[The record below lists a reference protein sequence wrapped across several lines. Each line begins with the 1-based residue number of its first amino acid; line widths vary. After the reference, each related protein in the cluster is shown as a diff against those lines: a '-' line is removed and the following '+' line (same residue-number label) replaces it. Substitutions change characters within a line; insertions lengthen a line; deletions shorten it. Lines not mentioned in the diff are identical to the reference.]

1 MGTVEIVVAHPAGRR
16 LAPRCSALLKRL
28 LKETG
33 RPGAGVTLLLASDRE
48 VRRLNRAWLGQ
59 DRTTDV
65 LSFPAQGDLEP
76 GRPHLGDI
84 AISVAQAARQAR
96 RARWRLR
103 DEISLLL
110 THGFLHLLGYDH
122 ETDGGEMR
130 RLEEGLLDR
139 VARVRLARRRVPW
152 GEAGAGSGKGRGKR
166 PEDRMS

>member
-1 MGTVEIVVAHPAGRR
+1 M
-16 LAPRCSALLKRL
+16 
-28 LKETG
+28 
-33 RPGAGVTLLLASDRE
+33 
-48 VRRLNRAWLGQ
+48 
-59 DRTTDV
+59 

-84 AISVAQAARQAR
+84 AISVSQAARQAR
-96 RARWRLR
+96 RARWRLG

-139 VARVRLARRRVPW
+139 AARVRLARRRVPW
-152 GEAGAGSGKGRGKR
+152 GEAGAVSGKGRGKR